1 MLDFA
6 SIMGLTSSPLFE
18 MELVKVFEI
27 DHNRWL
33 LGYLPT
39 VNYQASVAIYRLKMK

>member
-1 MLDFA
+1 
-6 SIMGLTSSPLFE
+6 

-27 DHNRWL
+27 DRDRWL

-39 VNYQASVAIYRLKMK
+39 VNYQASVTIYRLKMK